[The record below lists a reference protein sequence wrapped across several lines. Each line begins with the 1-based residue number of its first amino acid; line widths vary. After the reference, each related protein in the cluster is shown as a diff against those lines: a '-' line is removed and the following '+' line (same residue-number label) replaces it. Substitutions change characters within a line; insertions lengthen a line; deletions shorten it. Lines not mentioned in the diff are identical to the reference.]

1 MTPGVEGSQGRNKM
15 QSGAGGLECRVQRGA
30 ATVLQELVL
39 ASGLQEK
46 RYFGESEK

>member
-1 MTPGVEGSQGRNKM
+1 MTPVVDGGQGKNKM
-15 QSGAGGLECRVQRGA
+15 QSRAGGLECGVQRGA
-30 ATVLQELVL
+30 ATVRQELVL